1 MTTTSGSGGPG
12 PDRTRH
18 DKRFGVPV
26 NLRVNGGHEPGATP
40 WEEVTLTKDA
50 SAGGASFVVSHPVS
64 VGDVLRLQL
73 LPPLPETFAPHD
85 LKEPSPPVYAVVRS
99 SVADARGRRVG
110 VKFFSDVEGLMPA
123 RAAVP
128 PLGTDERRE
137 RERYVT
143 AVHFLVQQVDAAGA
157 VMAEALT
164 VAENISEGGAQLL
177 GPLPVTRGDRV
188 VVWETG
194 GRFVNLAEVKNAFVD
209 EGGLRRLNVVFLDG
223 HGPTHLFPPQR

>member
-1 MTTTSGSGGPG
+1 MPSGTGGPR
-12 PDRTRH
+12 PDRTRR
-18 DKRFGVPV
+18 DERFGFPV
-26 NLRVNGGHEPGATP
+26 NLRVNGGHEPGAAP
-40 WEEVTLTKDA
+40 WEEVTITKDA
-50 SAGGASFVVSHPVS
+50 SAGGASFLVDHPVA

-73 LPPLPETFAPHD
+73 LPPLPETFGPCD

-99 SVADARGRRVG
+99 SVFDSRGRRVG

-123 RAAVP
+123 HAPLP

-143 AVHFLVQQVDAAGA
+143 AVHFLVQQVDPAGT

-209 EGGLRRLNVVFLDG
+209 EGGLRRVNVVFLDG
-223 HGPTHLFPPQR
+223 KGPAHLFPPER